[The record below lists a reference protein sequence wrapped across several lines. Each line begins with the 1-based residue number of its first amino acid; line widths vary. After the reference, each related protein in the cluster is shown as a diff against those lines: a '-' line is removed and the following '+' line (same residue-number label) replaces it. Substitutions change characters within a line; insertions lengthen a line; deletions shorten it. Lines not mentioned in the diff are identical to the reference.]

1 MFAWRRCAHPF
12 RSMLYIIISCLNAL
26 GHHSLWVRAKWK
38 NKIIQSIHQSKH
50 VFQSKLRGNSHKLRS
65 FYNYHVVFPSEP
77 MLPLSPGFQSTF
89 CTPHQNPGY
98 EVCDMRSLLLNLTKK
113 SVGLGV
119 RIVIAKFL
127 LLPTCEYILVRNSAC
142 VDWWMSCERCEL
154 GFN

>member
-77 MLPLSPGFQSTF
+77 DAATVSWFSKYLLHTTSESRIWSVWYAFFATQFDKKISWIGSANRYREIPTF
-89 CTPHQNPGY
+89 TH
-98 EVCDMRSLLLNLTKK
+98 MR
-113 SVGLGV
+113 VHLG
-119 RIVIAKFL
+119 AKFSVRG
-127 LLPTCEYILVRNSAC
+127 LVDVVRTVWA
-142 VDWWMSCERCEL
+142 WI
-154 GFN
+154 